1 MEITSNSGIY
11 KVYFDKLKINQI
23 FSLLDIDDFVL
34 IDRKV
39 AILYSVDLV
48 ELLKLNKIYLIDAHE
63 NSKAYDAFGDVYEFL
78 LKNNLRKKSRIF
90 AIGGGIIQDIACFI
104 SSTIYRGV
112 EWIYIP
118 TTLLSQCDSCIGSK
132 SSVNFK
138 HMKNVIGNFYPP
150 REIYIISNFLLTLT
164 DQEIKSGLGEI
175 FKVSVIDGLDSFFE
189 FSNNYDGLL
198 MNRNL
203 LSKYIKYALK
213 VKKEYIEIDEYDR
226 GVRNIFNYGHS
237 FGHAIESASD
247 FLIPHG
253 IAVSIGM
260 DIANFISLKYGF
272 LDYDL
277 LNKMHTPLL
286 KNYIKYR
293 DQMPKTS
300 AMIKAISSDKKNTF
314 KNFSLILLG
323 ADNKLSK
330 VEVKNDNFFADNLNL
345 ALEYIDHE

>member
-1 MEITSNSGIY
+1 
-11 KVYFDKLKINQI
+11 
-23 FSLLDIDDFVL
+23 
-34 IDRKV
+34 
-39 AILYSVDLV
+39 
-48 ELLKLNKIYLIDAHE
+48 
-63 NSKAYDAFGDVYEFL
+63 
-78 LKNNLRKKSRIF
+78 
-90 AIGGGIIQDIACFI
+90 
-104 SSTIYRGV
+104 
-112 EWIYIP
+112 
-118 TTLLSQCDSCIGSK
+118 
-132 SSVNFK
+132 
-138 HMKNVIGNFYPP
+138 MKNVIGNFYPP

-314 KNFSLILLG
+314 KNFALILLG

-345 ALEYIDHE
+345 ALEFIDHE